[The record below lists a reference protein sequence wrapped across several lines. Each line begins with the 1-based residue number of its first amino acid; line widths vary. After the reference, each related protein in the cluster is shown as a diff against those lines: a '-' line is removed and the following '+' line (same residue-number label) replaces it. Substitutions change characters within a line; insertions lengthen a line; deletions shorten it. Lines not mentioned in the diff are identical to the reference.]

1 MAITIQI
8 KLNLQNDKEAKK
20 LLGDLEK
27 DYTVD
32 AKVDTSQ
39 VKKGVNS
46 IKSSLKEVGSS
57 ITNTFAMFGLAMSG
71 IRQAGQ
77 ILKGVFEFKNVARDA
92 EEIKNKYF
100 TVFESI
106 EDKARITADSFATS
120 FKLATSTAQELLGD
134 TGDILVGFGFD
145 EDMALDLSE
154 RVNTLAMDLAS
165 FTNYSGGAKGASE
178 ALTKAMLGETESAKA
193 LGIVLR
199 QGTKEFK
206 QQVEQLKETNG
217 YTENQARA
225 LTLLNEAYEQS
236 GKAVGDFSRTQEQL
250 ANQERILKEAWKE
263 LKIFLGDGLIPV
275 FASGTKAVSDLI
287 TSLTKTSV
295 ESMRESKQ
303 AIKDFEAEAQRLNDL
318 EAEYKNLRNQASL
331 NAEEHEKLK
340 DIINEISEIVPEAA
354 TGFDVYGNAIDIN
367 TNKLNNFIQKQRA
380 SLRLQ
385 FQDEIN
391 DVVKD
396 YQNKMKQHSA
406 AYENFINKQNRMKKI
421 RWEYQNYYK
430 QAIKSYGSEEKA
442 IANVGDVLEKYQRR
456 YQAAKQL
463 FAEAKQEYFEQG
475 VGAQSALN
483 NMIRSLEGA
492 GINFNESPANI
503 AYQLGLDLKKDRALI
518 DALISRYKILNS
530 ISPQRNKPDGEG
542 GELTY
547 SDKEIAAAQKQIET
561 WLQQRQA
568 ALRSQGEA
576 VQAEYS
582 SQLQAAEVAYGKD
595 SEEYK
600 QAKVQLWAWRQEE
613 LEKIEQE
620 RLDTI
625 DESQQKQLQAE
636 QKGYEQQIKLLQAKK
651 ELGIDVTEELQ
662 RVQAEYVAWAKQ
674 AYGEDSQEY
683 IDAMRDKK
691 ETTEQFWQSQHEFA
705 SGIFDSIASTWRTA
719 WDTIIDTS
727 MTGSQRVMA
736 IWDSFKQSVWAVIGD
751 ITQKY
756 IKDQLTQLAITE
768 STEAAKTATH
778 KAGILERIALDI
790 WAGIKYVAVKLYEI
804 AASITKF
811 FSFLGP
817 LAPVATGGVMAGI
830 VAYLNS
836 FKEGFKMGGFT
847 GSGDPAE
854 EAGVVHKGE
863 YVFEAPLVS
872 KYGSFLANLRGAL
885 QKGIAPAEL
894 FIPNVQFPQLATQ
907 PSPQI
912 GYASG
917 GEAVSNSKI
926 LQRLKAIEDAIVN
939 KKMDGVLDLRDNR
952 GGVDRYKAHLKAKDE
967 YERKFR

>member
-57 ITNTFAMFGLAMSG
+57 ITNTFAMFGLAMG
-71 IRQAGQ
+71 GVRQAVGMVKNTLGPLIAASNEQEAAVTSLNAALRNTGLNVESLSPKLQQYAAAIQKVTKYGDEAIISGTAMLQNIGDLSEDQLPAAQKAVVGLAARFNMDLKTAFELTGRAAKGQ
-77 ILKGVFEFKNVARDA
+77 TQTLTRYGIVLDMTGTKEDQFNQLLEQGAEGFQIAKEQASDGAGALQQYKNIVGDLQESLGDLLKIALVPVVKTLGRAFTAATNFFKSLTQTPLQRTITELEELGVAAKEIIDLKRLMWQQQLEDINGELKKAGIKYDGIKDVT
-92 EEIKNKYF
+92 EEIKNNKQ
-100 TVFESI
+100 SL
-106 EDKARITADSFATS
+106 ITLTKREAEFNDISSLSYT
-120 FKLATSTAQELLGD
+120 KIKNMYLEMGYAQEDAAKKAENWAKMENMKGRAAATVLN
-134 TGDILVGFGFD
+134 DI
-145 EDMALDLSE
+145 
-154 RVNTLAMDLAS
+154 
-165 FTNYSGGAKGASE
+165 K
-178 ALTKAMLGETESAKA
+178 ET
-193 LGIVLR
+193 
-199 QGTKEFK
+199 K
-206 QQVEQLKETNG
+206 QQLQAQNDKLLEYSNNLIQRET
-217 YTENQARA
+217 
-225 LTLLNEAYEQS
+225 
-236 GKAVGDFSRTQEQL
+236 
-250 ANQERILKEAWKE
+250 
-263 LKIFLGDGLIPV
+263 
-275 FASGTKAVSDLI
+275 
-287 TSLTKTSV
+287 
-295 ESMRESKQ
+295 
-303 AIKDFEAEAQRLNDL
+303 L
-318 EAEYKNLRNQASL
+318 EAK
-331 NAEEHEKLK
+331 
-340 DIINEISEIVPEAA
+340 
-354 TGFDVYGNAIDIN
+354 
-367 TNKLNNFIQKQRA
+367 
-380 SLRLQ
+380 
-385 FQDEIN
+385 
-391 DVVKD
+391 
-396 YQNKMKQHSA
+396 
-406 AYENFINKQNRMKKI
+406 INKT
-421 RWEYQNYYK
+421 
-430 QAIKSYGSEEKA
+430 
-442 IANVGDVLEKYQRR
+442 LE
-456 YQAAKQL
+456 
-463 FAEAKQEYFEQG
+463 
-475 VGAQSALN
+475 
-483 NMIRSLEGA
+483 
-492 GINFNESPANI
+492 
-503 AYQLGLDLKKDRALI
+503 DR
-518 DALISRYKILNS
+518 
-530 ISPQRNKPDGEG
+530 PDKTQGEG

-547 SDKEIAAAQKQIET
+547 SDKEVAAAQKQIET

-568 ALRSQGEA
+568 ALRSEGEA
-576 VQAEYS
+576 VAAEYNKR
-582 SQLQAAEVAYGKD
+582 LKAAEIAYGKD

-625 DESQQKQLQAE
+625 DESKQKQLQAE